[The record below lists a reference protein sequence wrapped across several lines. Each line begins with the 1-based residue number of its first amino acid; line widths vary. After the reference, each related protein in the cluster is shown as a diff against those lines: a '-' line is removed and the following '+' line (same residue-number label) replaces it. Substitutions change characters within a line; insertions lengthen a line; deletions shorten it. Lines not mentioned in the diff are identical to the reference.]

1 MTPNTD
7 TKTETM
13 PGESAAANGSQLERV
28 LAAVMNEPSPYAAMR
43 AALRIIVD
51 NFEKLNA
58 MECTTHC
65 GKCIKCIAIEALE
78 VADAKGESPSKLSL
92 DDVIGYLRASEDMH
106 RKFSGQD
113 GADKSYERGRFS
125 AFRDAR
131 EFIAANDALC
141 ESAGRNKTHESKGD
155 VAAPS
160 DSQQQM
166 AMPPSVGNAHNN
178 NTKDK

>member
-1 MTPNTD
+1 MHRMGSAERGAQRLATKTSTNKTNTMIEQTD
-7 TKTETM
+7 TNTETQ
-13 PGESAAANGSQLERV
+13 PASPTAANGSQLERV
-28 LAAVMNEPSPYAAMR
+28 LNAVMNEPSPYEAMR

-58 MECTTHC
+58 MECTMHC

-92 DDVIGYLRASEDMH
+92 DDVIGYLRVSEDMH

-131 EFIAANDALC
+131 EFIAANQKLH
-141 ESAGRNKTHESKGD
+141 GKN
-155 VAAPS
+155 
-160 DSQQQM
+160 
-166 AMPPSVGNAHNN
+166 SV
-178 NTKDK
+178 